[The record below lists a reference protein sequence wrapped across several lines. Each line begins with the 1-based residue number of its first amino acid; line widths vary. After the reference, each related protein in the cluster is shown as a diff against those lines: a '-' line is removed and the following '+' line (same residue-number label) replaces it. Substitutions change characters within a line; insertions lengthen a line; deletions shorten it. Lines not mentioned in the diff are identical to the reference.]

1 MDDSPPPHHI
11 VRELMEVYGYR
22 PVPRPERWF
31 SSPRGRIRA
40 VAWTGLGALLVLV
53 GPATAVFALS
63 ETAGLALA
71 LPAAAVLLLC
81 MVAIYVDAL
90 SGAGPE
96 AEEDEAERAVARM
109 VSGRGVSRRD

>member
-1 MDDSPPPHHI
+1 MADSPPPEHI
-11 VRELMEVYGYR
+11 VRELMEVHGYR
-22 PVPRPERWF
+22 PVSRPGRWY
-31 SSPRGRIRA
+31 SSARGRIRA
-40 VAWTGLGALLVLV
+40 AAWTGLGALIVLV

-71 LPAAAVLLLC
+71 LPAAAVLFLC

-90 SGAGPE
+90 SGAQPG
-96 AEEDEAERAVARM
+96 ADDEAERAVARM